1 MSIIDEY
8 EKQFYEREDKK
19 KKIYLQ
25 LFKSENG
32 EYVLKD
38 LKKLSAIDSPT
49 GPLDIQTS
57 NYINGAQSIVKYI
70 LNLVKEEKR

>member
-25 LFKSENG
+25 VFNGKNG
-32 EYVLKD
+32 EFVLND
-38 LKKLSAIDSPT
+38 LKKLTALEQPT
-49 GPLDIQTS
+49 GPLDIQTA
-57 NYINGAQSIVKYI
+57 NYINGSQSIVKYI
-70 LNLVKEEKR
+70 LNLLK